1 MDLRPL
7 GATGILVSPIGLGTV
22 KLGRSEGVK
31 YPHAFTIPGDD
42 EAGRLLSLAAEL
54 GVNLLDTAPAY
65 GTSEARLG
73 TLLAGQRERWI
84 IATKA
89 GEEFFEGRSTFDFT
103 PRAIRASVERSLRR
117 LRTDRVEICL
127 LHSDGE
133 VERDAARFDAA
144 LEELRS
150 LRQRGL
156 VRAFGASTKTPEG
169 ARHAIERSDVVMLT
183 VNREA
188 AGDLGVLDLA
198 ASRRVGVLAKKAL
211 ASGRLAGQA
220 GEALRFALSF
230 PAVSSVVVGTISHEH
245 LRANIAAL
253 EGESGA

>member
-7 GATGILVSPIGLGTV
+7 GATGIMVSPIGLGTV

-31 YPHAFTIPGDD
+31 YPHAFSIPGDD
-42 EAGRLLSLAAEL
+42 DAARLLALAADL

-65 GTSEARLG
+65 GTSEERLG
-73 TLLAGQRERWI
+73 SLLAGQRERWI

-89 GEEFFEGRSTFDFT
+89 GEEFFEGHSTFDFA
-103 PRAIRASVERSLRR
+103 PGAIRASVERSLRR

-144 LEELRS
+144 LAELRA
-150 LRQRGL
+150 LQKRGL
-156 VRAFGASTKTPEG
+156 VRAVGASTKTPEG
-169 ARHAIERSDVVMLT
+169 ARHAIERSDVAMLT
-183 VNREA
+183 INREA
-188 AGDLGVLDLA
+188 AGDLGVLDFA
-198 ASRRVGVLAKKAL
+198 AKNRVGVLAKKVL
-211 ASGRLAGQA
+211 ASGKLAGQA

-230 PAVSSVVVGTISHEH
+230 SAVSSVVVGTISPEH

-253 EGESGA
+253 GAFGGA